1 MAGLLLAAPVLVA
14 FYPPMT
20 DLPFHEAGIGVL
32 RHLDDA
38 AMFPPGLYHRNL
50 GEPNQLFHLAGWAL
64 SYLVSTRWAAKLV
77 VAASVVAIP
86 VCAAR
91 FARHVGTTPLSALV
105 VGPIA
110 LGWLF
115 SWGLVA
121 NLIGLAA
128 LLAALPA
135 LDHLGDRPTF
145 ARALPALAFVPLLYL
160 AHEAMMFAYAGAA
173 LLMAVLRPLRPWRE
187 VTWRLSPFVAC
198 VAATGAEA
206 VWQRSLR
213 TPTVRGIGTTWEPVV
228 ERLAHVP
235 SMLLPGEGVVRIS
248 MFLLCVLVLV
258 LFVWLR
264 AQEEATP
271 TARAPGATTRLGL
284 ARQWALAHRWQLFAA
299 AGFAAYLAFP
309 TTLYGATYVHHRWF
323 APAFAVFVTVAAPR
337 DLWARPAR
345 IARFTV
351 GALAVAPLLA
361 AWPAFADSSR
371 QYAALDEL
379 LSHIE
384 PGSAVVELELGPD
397 DPSRN
402 FKLGTAYGRALAT
415 RGGRLVYSFSD
426 SPIFP
431 VVIPRRYQWNE
442 AAVRIAFD
450 CWRLQPTHDL
460 RRYRYV
466 LAHSGDPSLAFVAR
480 IALGPEAEL
489 VAESGEWALYE
500 SRLPLVPLLSPDVP
514 LDDPPAATFRDR
526 LKAVLASARAPGH
539 VSPPPDEPTP
549 IPGP

>member
-1 MAGLLLAAPVLVA
+1 VAPWAAGLLLASPVLVA

-38 AMFPPGLYHRNL
+38 TMFPPGLYRRNL

-64 SYLVSTRWAAKLV
+64 SYVMSTRWAAKLV
-77 VAASVVAIP
+77 VAATVVAIP

-91 FARHVGTTPLSALV
+91 FARHVGTSPLSALV

-128 LLAALPA
+128 LLAVLPA
-135 LDHLGDRPTF
+135 LDRLGERPTP
-145 ARALPALAFVPLLYL
+145 ARALLALSAVPLLYL

-173 LLMAVLRPLRPWRE
+173 LLLAVVRPWRP
-187 VTWRLSPFVAC
+187 VAGLAWRTAPFVAC
-198 VAATGAEA
+198 VAATAGEA

-213 TPTVRGIGTTWEPVV
+213 TPSVRGIGTTWESVGA
-228 ERLAHVP
+228 RLAHVP
-235 SMLLPGEGVVRIS
+235 AMLLPGEGVVRVS
-248 MFLLCVLVLV
+248 MFALCLIVVA
-258 LFVWLR
+258 LFLWLR
-264 AQEEATP
+264 RQERAGE
-271 TARAPGATTRLGL
+271 RAPAQR
-284 ARQWALAHRWQLFAA
+284 WALAHRWELFAA

-323 APAFAVFVTVAAPR
+323 APAFAVFVVVAAPR
-337 DLWARPAR
+337 DLWTLPAR
-345 IARFTV
+345 LARLTV
-351 GALAVAPLLA
+351 LALAVGPLLA

-371 QYAALDEL
+371 QHAALDEL
-379 LSHIE
+379 LPHIA
-384 PGSAVVELELGPD
+384 PGSAVIELELGPD

-415 RGGRLVYSFSD
+415 RGGRLVYSFTD

-442 AAVRIAFD
+442 AALRIAFD
-450 CWRLQPTHDL
+450 CWRLQPAHDL

-466 LAHSGDPSLAFVAR
+466 LVHSGDAGLAWVAQ
-480 IALGPEAEL
+480 IALGPEARPI
-489 VAESGEWALYE
+489 AESGEWMLYE
-500 SRLPLVPLLSPDVP
+500 SELPVVPLLSPDEP

-526 LKAVLASARAPGH
+526 LKAVLASAHR
-539 VSPPPDEPTP
+539 PPP
-549 IPGP
+549 